1 MKTGARLT
9 VALAILVLAMAAP
22 VAAQSM
28 PPATYASGETLKA
41 TIRDQPPTA
50 LVGAQVEN
58 TEDIHL
64 YLLHRTVPQGAI
76 VHATSW
82 EIHHIVDGRG
92 TIVTGGRLVRPA
104 GASNARSPATI
115 EGGESRQVS
124 QGDVVVIPPGTPH
137 WYPEIEGSVT
147 YLEIRYR
154 VE

>member
-1 MKTGARLT
+1 
-9 VALAILVLAMAAP
+9 MAAP

-28 PPATYASGETLKA
+28 PPATFVSGETLKA
-41 TIRDQPPTA
+41 TISDQPPAA
-50 LVGAQVEN
+50 LLGARVEN

-64 YLLHRTVPQGAI
+64 YLLHRTVPRGANL
-76 VHATSW
+76 HANSW

-92 TIVTGGRLVRPA
+92 TIVTGGRLIRPA
-104 GASNARSPATI
+104 GANDQRSLATI
-115 EGGESRQVS
+115 EGGERRQVG

-137 WYPEIEGSVT
+137 WYPEIDESVT

>member
-1 MKTGARLT
+1 
-9 VALAILVLAMAAP
+9 MAAP

-28 PPATYASGETLKA
+28 PPATYVSGETLKA
-41 TIRDQPPTA
+41 TIRDQLPAPM
-50 LVGAQVEN
+50 VGAQVEN
-58 TEDIHL
+58 TEDIHM

-76 VHATSW
+76 VHAASW

-104 GASNARSPATI
+104 GASNASSPATI
-115 EGGESRQVS
+115 EGGESRHVS